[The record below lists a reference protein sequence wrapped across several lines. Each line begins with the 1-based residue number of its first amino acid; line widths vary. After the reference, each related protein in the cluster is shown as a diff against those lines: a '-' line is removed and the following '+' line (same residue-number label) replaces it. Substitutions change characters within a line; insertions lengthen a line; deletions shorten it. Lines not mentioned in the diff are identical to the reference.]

1 MSPRSILITGCNRG
15 IGLELIKQYLKLDT
29 PPTHLLATYRDPES
43 SEELLQLAKDDENQ
57 GLKALKFDVSKRDTF
72 PKFVQEVS
80 DIVGAENGLNM
91 VIHNAGYM
99 APNRD
104 LDKITPEDMMM
115 SYEVNCVGPLFLTR
129 ELLPLLKA
137 AIKPDLPKFRVD
149 QAASILMSTAVASIA
164 ENTGGSTYP
173 YRCSKSG
180 LNMAMKSLSVDL
192 KDTGILIMSM
202 HPGWVKTRMGGPNA
216 LIDTETCCKTMIE
229 TLDQLTEKDHGSFL
243 RYNNTSIPW

>member
-1 MSPRSILITGCNRG
+1 MDFESKIFCKFLQKKTA
-15 IGLELIKQYLKLDT
+15 IKIVY
-29 PPTHLLATYRDPES
+29 
-43 SEELLQLAKDDENQ
+43 
-57 GLKALKFDVSKRDTF
+57 
-72 PKFVQEVS
+72 FVFS
-80 DIVGAENGLNM
+80 
-91 VIHNAGYM
+91 
-99 APNRD
+99 
-104 LDKITPEDMMM
+104 
-115 SYEVNCVGPLFLTR
+115 R
-129 ELLPLLKA
+129 ELLPLLKT

-216 LIDTETCCKTMIE
+216 LIDTEMCCKTMIE
-229 TLDQLTEKDHGSFL
+229 TLDQLSEKDHGSFL
-243 RYNNTSIPW
+243 RYNNTTIPW